1 LLISLETA
9 ASEVGSVM
17 HRAKPSPR
25 RYRRL
30 LAWLHPRRWLS
41 ARELVTLTVLSLCA
55 IGVWVFIAVAD
66 AMSEGE
72 LERIDERLVL
82 AMRSAEDP
90 SDPVG
95 PRWLEEMMRDFTALG
110 GTAVLGGLA
119 LATIVYLV
127 LIRRRSTALMTL
139 IAFGGG
145 VAVSLIL
152 KELFDR
158 PRPDLVPHGS
168 HVYTKSFPSGHSML
182 SAVTYLTLGAVLARV
197 QPRWR
202 LKVYMIALALGVA
215 LLVGVSRVYLGVHW
229 PSDVV
234 AGWAAGSAWALGVW
248 GVTHMLQRT
257 GDIEPEPEQVDAP
270 GASTDAAAA
279 HVSEV

>member
-1 LLISLETA
+1 MTE
-9 ASEVGSVM
+9 
-17 HRAKPSPR
+17 AKSSPR
-25 RYRRL
+25 RLART

-41 ARELVTLTVLSLCA
+41 TRELVTLTALALCA
-55 IGVWVFIAVAD
+55 SGVWGFIAVAD
-66 AMSEGE
+66 AVSDGE

-82 AMRSAEDP
+82 AMRSAGDP
-90 SDPVG
+90 TDPIG
-95 PRWLEEMMRDFTALG
+95 PRWFEEMMRDFTALG
-110 GTAVLGGLA
+110 GTAVLGGIAVAGL
-119 LATIVYLV
+119 VYLI
-127 LIRRRSTALMTL
+127 LLNRRGTALMTV

-145 VAVSLIL
+145 VAVSLVL

-158 PRPDLVPHGS
+158 PRPDLVAHGS

-197 QPRWR
+197 QSRWI
-202 LKVYMIALALGVA
+202 LKVYMIALALGIS

-257 GDIEPEPEQVDAP
+257 GDIEPEPAEEPDDAP
-270 GASTDAAAA
+270 VASDAPAAG
-279 HVSEV
+279 S